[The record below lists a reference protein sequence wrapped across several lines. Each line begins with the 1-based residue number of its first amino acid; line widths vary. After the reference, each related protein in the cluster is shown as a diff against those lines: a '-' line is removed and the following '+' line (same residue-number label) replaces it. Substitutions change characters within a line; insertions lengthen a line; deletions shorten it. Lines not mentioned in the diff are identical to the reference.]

1 MSKNLGT
8 FTFASNF
15 QVKVAE
21 ALDPR
26 MIANSKED
34 LINKNNWPSDGTTL
48 YVYRGLIVDCGKDG
62 VYRLID
68 PENVLNP
75 DFSGWEQIGTGSGG
89 DCEWKLFE

>member
-26 MIANSKED
+26 MIASSKED

-68 PENVLNP
+68 PSKVLNS
-75 DFSGWEQIGTGSGG
+75 DYSGWEKIGG
-89 DCEWKLFE
+89 DMVWDGF